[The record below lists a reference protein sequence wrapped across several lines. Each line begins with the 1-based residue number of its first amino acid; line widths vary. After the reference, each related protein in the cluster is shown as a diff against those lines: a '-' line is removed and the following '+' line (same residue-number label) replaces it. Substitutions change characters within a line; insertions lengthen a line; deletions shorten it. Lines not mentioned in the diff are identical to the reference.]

1 MIEILQNIIIFG
13 IGAGL
18 LYYGANFLINS
29 GVEVAKSF
37 GVSSV
42 VIGITVVAFGTSLPE
57 LIVSISANIRD
68 QSGIVLGN
76 VIGSNIANIG
86 LVLGASSLITPIF
99 VKFKHIKRDLYFV
112 GFVTILFT
120 IFLSQGYL
128 YRIEGVVFILL
139 LLGYCFYLYAKSN
152 TLESDKKSSLSVKVV
167 MLFVVGVLGLWI
179 GSEMFLKGAINIAEM
194 FGVSSVVIGM
204 SLVALGT
211 SLPELAASVVAAIK
225 GKPEIAVGNIIGSN
239 LFNILAVM
247 GITLIIKELEFN
259 FTHILINT
267 ILMVFLTILLVT
279 ILKIQNGITRIFG
292 CVLIILYLAT
302 IYLTLSNQAIQ

>member
-179 GSEMFLKGAINIAEM
+179 GCEMFLKGAINIAEM